1 MSEKKEIKR
10 KEKEL
15 NLLKTNFSEKNFL
28 TFEKDLLSIHF
39 LLPLPSCIEREIV
52 MGGRKEEEGKREG
65 EREGGRKKVREK
77 EEKEHSF
84 FILFLAY
91 EAFFFTFC
99 SHSLPFKRER
109 ESEEKIRE
117 KTFKKRGEGERECK
131 RRERESR
138 EGGE

>member
-28 TFEKDLLSIHF
+28 TFEKVKIFFFHF

-52 MGGRKEEEGKREG
+52 MGERKEEEEGKRE
-65 EREGGRKKVREK
+65 RKKVGEK

-91 EAFFFTFC
+91 EAFFHFSF
-99 SHSLPFKRER
+99 SLFSSIQERER
-109 ESEEKIRE
+109 ESE
-117 KTFKKRGEGERECK
+117 
-131 RRERESR
+131 
-138 EGGE
+138 